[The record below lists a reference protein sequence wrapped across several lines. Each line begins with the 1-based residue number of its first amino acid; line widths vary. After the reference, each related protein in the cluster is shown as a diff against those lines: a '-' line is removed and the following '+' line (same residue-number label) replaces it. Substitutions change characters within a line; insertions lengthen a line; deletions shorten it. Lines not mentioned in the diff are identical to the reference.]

1 MTITHFVNIF
11 KSLNKNDMI
20 AVLKWSKIRDRKKN
34 IILCAVCCAIYIYI
48 YSNAFMYS
56 YTQHLQSRFEI
67 VLLIALNSNGIER
80 DRTNKI
86 ERASVYTY
94 ILTSTYILY
103 IQKQKY
109 GTWCIRVYAKSK
121 ACIKIRNLFTVI
133 QFCGFKSV
141 L

>member
-34 IILCAVCCAIYIYI
+34 IIRVVQYIYM